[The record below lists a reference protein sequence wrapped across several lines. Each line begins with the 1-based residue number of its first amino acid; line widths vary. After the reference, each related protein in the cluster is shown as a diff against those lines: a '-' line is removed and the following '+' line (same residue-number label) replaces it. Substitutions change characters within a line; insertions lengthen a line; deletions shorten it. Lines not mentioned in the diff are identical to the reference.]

1 MARKTAL
8 NILMEID
15 ESPQKSLIRDKIN
28 SAKLSSADMRL
39 VWELVNGTLKNLSLL
54 DFVLNKFIKKNP
66 TLFIQYVLRIAIY
79 QILFTRIP
87 DYAVVDESIKIVK
100 KSKFLHQAKFVNA
113 VLRNV
118 IRNIDVIREELSAPD
133 LPDEIRY
140 SLPSWMIKRYKFFY
154 GEEIASE
161 LFKIVSRPPL
171 LAVRV
176 RENNCSLSDFTSL
189 LDQVKISFE
198 TINDSL
204 WINILDKEKFWKN
217 NFIEKSFCSVQ
228 DFSSGVACRLF
239 KFEND
244 VIPKVLDM
252 CAAPGGKSLQ
262 ILDYLS
268 GRGHLTANEISPERI
283 TRLSDNLMNSQNTN
297 FTITNQNG
305 LNIDGEYTHILIDA
319 PCSGLGTL
327 RKNADLRWNK
337 TLSMIK
343 EFRSLQYLLLEK
355 AAKLLVKNGEIVY
368 STCSIDPEENE
379 EVVNE
384 FLLKNKDFEIDI
396 IHQDGLKKFAQES
409 GAYLLLPEKS
419 HDGAYAV
426 KLIKSG

>member
-1 MARKTAL
+1 MARKVAL
-8 NILMEID
+8 NILMEMD
-15 ESPQKSLIRDKIN
+15 KFPQKSLIRDKIN
-28 SAKLSSADMRL
+28 SAKLSSADKRL
-39 VWELVNGTLKNLSLL
+39 TWELVNGTLKNLSLL
-54 DFVLNKFIKKNP
+54 DFVVKKFVKKNP
-66 TLFIQYVLRIAIY
+66 ELFIQYVLRIGIY

-87 DYAVVDESIKIVK
+87 DYAVVNESIEIVK
-100 KSKFLHQAKFVNA
+100 KSQFLHQAKFVNA

-118 IRNIDVIREELSAPD
+118 IRNISVINDDLSSPD

-140 SLPSWMIKRYKFFY
+140 SLPSWMIKRYKTFY
-154 GEEIASE
+154 GEEIATD

-176 RENNCSLSDFTSL
+176 RESNCSLSDFTSF
-189 LDQVKISFE
+189 LDEAKISFE
-198 TINDSL
+198 SINDSL

-217 NFIEKSFCSVQ
+217 TFIEQSFCSVQ
-228 DFSSGVACRLF
+228 DFSSGIACRLF
-239 KFEND
+239 KFQNNAF
-244 VIPKVLDM
+244 PKVLDM

-262 ILDYLS
+262 ILDYLG
-268 GRGHLTANEISPERI
+268 GRGHLTANEISTERI
-283 TRLSDNLMNSQNTN
+283 ARLSDSLKKSQNTN
-297 FTITNQNG
+297 FSITNQNG
-305 LNIDGEYTHILIDA
+305 LNIDGEYTHILVDA

-337 TLSMIK
+337 TLSKIK

-355 AAKLLVKNGEIVY
+355 AAKLLAKSGEIVY

-384 FLLKNKDFEIDI
+384 FLLKNRDFEIEQ
-396 IHQDGLKKFAQES
+396 IHQKDLSKYAKES
-409 GAYLLLPEKS
+409 GSYLLLPEKA